1 MTRHLP
7 GGSGDSSDPFD
18 PVLDLRA
25 DEAEQQEIGH
35 AWVRSRSWRG
45 LFRWSATSAPVALL
59 LLAGLAF
66 GPRGLALLSP
76 PVLSLLN
83 PVVPIA
89 VAALGLLVGLS
100 LGDRWTDDRRVFGA
114 ACLGSTVTLIVVS
127 AGLAAIALTLMAP
140 LAPGS
145 WLLIAGGGICAA
157 SSLTLPAANPLEP
170 QPVASRIVGIG
181 VLVPILAGGFVLAR
195 QREGT
200 PDGAVLLMAQ
210 ASVVTMALAA
220 AAWLLLSRASS
231 ETEERVFAVS
241 ALLLVGGVAEALS
254 LSALFGGLVA
264 GLFWRYAGGAARA
277 SISRDVLFVQHPLV
291 VLVLLVAGARAD
303 LSPASL
309 GLGAAYLGLRLLGQ
323 LAGSSVTTRV
333 VGADAPD
340 HLMSHQLPPGVFGV
354 AFALNAAGVAGADAS
369 VLLAVV
375 VSGTIG
381 AELVVP
387 LLSARRVRA

>member
-1 MTRHLP
+1 MTLQLP
-7 GGSGDSSDPFD
+7 GGSGDSSGPFD
-18 PVLDLRA
+18 PVLGLRA
-25 DEAEQQEIGH
+25 GDAERREIGH
-35 AWVRSRSWRG
+35 PALRPSPWRR
-45 LFRWSATSAPVALL
+45 LFGWSATSAPVALL

-100 LGDRWTDDRRVFGA
+100 LGERGPDDRPVLAGA
-114 ACLGSTVTLIVVS
+114 WLGHSVILVVVS

-140 LAPGS
+140 LTPAS
-145 WLLIAGGGICAA
+145 WILIAAGGICAA
-157 SSLTLPAANPLEP
+157 SSLTLPAADPLEP
-170 QPVASRIVGIG
+170 RSVASRIVGIG

-195 QREGT
+195 LREGT
-200 PDGAVLLMAQ
+200 SVGAGLLMAQ
-210 ASVVTMALAA
+210 ASVVTVALAA
-220 AAWLLLSRASS
+220 AAWLVLSRASS

-291 VLVLLVAGARAD
+291 VLVLLVAGARAE
-303 LSPASL
+303 LSPTSL
-309 GLGAAYLGLRLLGQ
+309 GLGAAYLALRLLGQ
-323 LAGSSVTTRV
+323 LAGSTIATRV
-333 VGADAPD
+333 VGADAPVD
-340 HLMSHQLPPGVFGV
+340 LMSHLLPPGVFGV
-354 AFALNAAGVAGADAS
+354 AFALNAAGVGADAS
-369 VLLAVV
+369 VLLAAV

-387 LLSARRVRA
+387 LLSARRIST